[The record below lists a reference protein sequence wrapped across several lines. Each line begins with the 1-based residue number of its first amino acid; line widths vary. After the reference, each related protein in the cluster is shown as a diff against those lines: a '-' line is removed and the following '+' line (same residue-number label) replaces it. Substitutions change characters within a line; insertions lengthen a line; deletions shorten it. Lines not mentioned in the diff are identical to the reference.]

1 MLRSGKVRPGL
12 PGDRENLGRGSVL
25 ERGRDVPEAVS
36 EETISPESR
45 PEYTVVGIVEDG
57 AALNRAVKEIQELG
71 VGRDDLTVVLKR
83 KDPDENEPFPDG
95 TLYIVVPD
103 DRRGLEVPVG
113 FAVAFLVLGAFF
125 AIAVPSI
132 GVPTFLVFISLA
144 AMLLAGSFTR
154 VGAVPILTDMQ
165 APREESG
172 AWNDQFEIG
181 KVLIFAMTGER
192 RLLRPIREIIQANG
206 VSDASYYIVD
216 GRLEPRAVGQAVMHR
231 AGPHEQESVLGAQGT

>member
-1 MLRSGKVRPGL
+1 
-12 PGDRENLGRGSVL
+12 L
-25 ERGRDVPEAVS
+25 ERGQDVSGTTS
-36 EETISPESR
+36 EGANPTEQRT
-45 PEYTVVGIVEDG
+45 EYTVVGILEDG
-57 AALNRAVKEIQELG
+57 ASLNRAVREIRDLG
-71 VGRDDLTVVLKR
+71 VTRDDLMVVLKR
-83 KDPDENEPFPDG
+83 EDPDEPEPFPEG

-113 FAVAFLVLGAFF
+113 FAIAFLVLGLFF

-132 GVPTFLVFISLA
+132 GIPTFLVFISLA
-144 AMLLAGSFTR
+144 AMLFAGSFTR

-172 AWNDQFEIG
+172 AWNDQFEMG
-181 KVLIFAMTGER
+181 KVLIFVMTGER
-192 RLLRPIREIIQANG
+192 RLIRPVREIIQANG

-231 AGPHEQESVLGAQGT
+231 AGPNEQESVLGAQGT